1 MPITSVGGSEALN
14 ILKLRDPT
22 IDAVFFSSDVLA
34 IGGVQECHRRGWKI
48 PKDVAIAGYGDT
60 ELAAQLFPRLTTV
73 RVPRYQMGRKSIE
86 VLARRIAG
94 EAGLPKQVAMPFVIV
109 ERETT

>member
-1 MPITSVGGSEALN
+1 VSDRLEVEMPITSAGGSEALN
-14 ILKLRDPT
+14 ILKTRDPT

-34 IGGVQECHRRGWKI
+34 IGGIRNVIAAAGN

-86 VLARRIAG
+86 VWHAELRGSGPAKR
-94 EAGLPKQVAMPFVIV
+94 VSMPS
-109 ERETT
+109 